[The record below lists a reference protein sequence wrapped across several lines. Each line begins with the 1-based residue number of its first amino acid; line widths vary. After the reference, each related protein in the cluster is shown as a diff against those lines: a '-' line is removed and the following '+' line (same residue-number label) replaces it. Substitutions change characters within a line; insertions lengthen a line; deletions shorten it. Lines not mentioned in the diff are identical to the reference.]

1 MGTDYAS
8 SVQRVH
14 RALSDRQYWLARLAE
29 SGADAT
35 ALDRMDIADDGSIDV
50 VTTQVLRADRLPGVV
65 SQFHRGDL
73 MIQREEA
80 WTPVLDSHA
89 RAAVNGSIAG
99 APVSLA
105 GEAVLA
111 PAALTDVSRLDFRGT
126 VEVRVPLVG
135 RKLEKFIG
143 SQLIELLAAEQRFT
157 TRWIAENH

>member
-1 MGTDYAS
+1 MGTDYAT

-29 SGADAT
+29 SGADAA
-35 ALDRMDIADDGSIDV
+35 ALDRMDVADDGSIDV

-73 MIQREEA
+73 MIRREEA

-89 RAAVNGSIAG
+89 RAAVNGSIAS

-111 PAALTDVSRLDFRGT
+111 PAAPNDLSRLDFRGT

-143 SQLIELLAAEQRFT
+143 SQLIELLVAEQRFT